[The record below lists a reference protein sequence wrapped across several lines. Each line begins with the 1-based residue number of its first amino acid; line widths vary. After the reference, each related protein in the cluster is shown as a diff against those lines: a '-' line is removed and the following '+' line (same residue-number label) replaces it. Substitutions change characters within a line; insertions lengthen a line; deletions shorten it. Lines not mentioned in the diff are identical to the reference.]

1 MHPKTKNDQ
10 LQTERSS
17 SQHFGCTLNNLE
29 RGGTYS
35 LIRQWGGGVSR
46 KAHCSNTQKQKQ
58 VCIVHERHSLRFVMK
73 GQREGTRGE
82 LQLAIHL

>member
-17 SQHFGCTLNNLE
+17 SQHFGCTLDNLE

-35 LIRQWGGGVSR
+35 LIRQWGGS
-46 KAHCSNTQKQKQ
+46 
-58 VCIVHERHSLRFVMK
+58 IEK
-73 GQREGTRGE
+73 GT
-82 LQLAIHL
+82 LQ